1 VTPEKKG
8 KFFLQDSA
16 RPHKSI
22 PARETTV
29 EFGWT
34 DLPCQLY
41 RPGFPI
47 TDFNVF
53 GPMSDSLYGKHFADD
68 DAVSEANKKWL
79 LEDDSNF
86 YERGMRTMVQQWRK
100 CIKSGGE

>member
-1 VTPEKKG
+1 
-8 KFFLQDSA
+8 
-16 RPHKSI
+16 
-22 PARETTV
+22 
-29 EFGWT
+29 
-34 DLPCQLY
+34 
-41 RPGFPI
+41 
-47 TDFNVF
+47 
-53 GPMSDSLYGKHFADD
+53 MSDSLYGKHFADD